1 MYESF
6 VETVWSHYHS
16 HARSMPWREQP
27 TLCSVLVSEIML
39 QQTQVDRVRP
49 KYEAFLQTF
58 KTVDDLAKAKLS
70 DVLKQWQGLGYNRRA
85 KFLHQAAKYIA
96 TNGTP
101 QTFNQLVELPGVG
114 KNTAGAIMNYVYN
127 HPTPFVETNIR
138 TVYFHHFYADHVAVS
153 DTELLDMVSLTMD
166 RENPREWFW
175 ALMDY
180 GTWLKKQGSGKLT
193 ISRHYKKQLPLEG
206 SVRQMRGM
214 IIRLLTK
221 DQMSYHQLVSL
232 YGSDER
238 FIPAFAALE
247 REGLIE
253 RQADLVRLTD

>member
-1 MYESF
+1 
-6 VETVWSHYHS
+6 
-16 HARSMPWREQP
+16 
-27 TLCSVLVSEIML
+27 
-39 QQTQVDRVRP
+39 
-49 KYEAFLQTF
+49 
-58 KTVDDLAKAKLS
+58 
-70 DVLKQWQGLGYNRRA
+70 
-85 KFLHQAAKYIA
+85 
-96 TNGTP
+96 
-101 QTFNQLVELPGVG
+101 
-114 KNTAGAIMNYVYN
+114 MNYVYN

-221 DQMSYHQLVSL
+221 YQMSYHQLVSL